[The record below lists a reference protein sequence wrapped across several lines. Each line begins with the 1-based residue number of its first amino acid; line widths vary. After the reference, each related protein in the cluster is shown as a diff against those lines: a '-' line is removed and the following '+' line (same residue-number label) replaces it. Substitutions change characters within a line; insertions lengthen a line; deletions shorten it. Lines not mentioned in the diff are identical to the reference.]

1 MTKLL
6 PYIMCGLDLDLSI
19 LNIDLIAELRGGYFV
34 NVINNIKM
42 AVIFTAKK
50 KHVALRDGDFPPRTR
65 FFLNKNDETSPKID
79 Y

>member
-6 PYIMCGLDLDLSI
+6 PYIMCGLDLDFSI

-50 KHVALRDGDFPPRTR
+50 KNMLH
-65 FFLNKNDETSPKID
+65 
-79 Y
+79 